1 MGTRQGQH
9 RGAVVTPTN
18 GPVGY
23 GYELGYR
30 GYDMTQ
36 AAENPI
42 TAERFANGKTFTQ
55 YVESGIRNRD
65 LFEDN
70 YNNLKLSS
78 EQAAKLKALGEKVDH
93 VAVIG
98 EDWCPDVYRGLG
110 VAQRIAEGLG
120 ADLRFFERDQHKD
133 MIQPYLKNG
142 EFESIPVY
150 VFYDKTHRELA
161 HFIERPAKANAEL
174 HLTRDVLGDTSPEGI
189 ARRLGHE
196 PSEDETKA
204 AREEARLKYLDWQ
217 KGEVWAGWRVAA
229 VDEVIGL
236 LETAK

>member
-1 MGTRQGQH
+1 
-9 RGAVVTPTN
+9 
-18 GPVGY
+18 
-23 GYELGYR
+23 
-30 GYDMTQ
+30 MTDS
-36 AAENPI
+36 PI
-42 TAERFANGKTFTQ
+42 TKERFAKGKTFNE
-55 YVESGIRNRD
+55 YLESGIKNRN

-70 YNNLKLSS
+70 YNGTQVSD
-78 EQAAKLKALGEKVDH
+78 EQKAKLKKLVETKKLDH
-93 VAVIG
+93 LVVIG

-150 VFYDKTHRELA
+150 VFYDKNHRELA

-174 HLTRDVLGDTSPEGI
+174 HLTREALGDTSPEGI
-189 ARRLGHE
+189 AARLGHE
-196 PSEDETKA
+196 PSEDEIKA

-217 KGEVWAGWRVAA
+217 KGEIWAGWRVAG

-236 LETAK
+236 LEAAK